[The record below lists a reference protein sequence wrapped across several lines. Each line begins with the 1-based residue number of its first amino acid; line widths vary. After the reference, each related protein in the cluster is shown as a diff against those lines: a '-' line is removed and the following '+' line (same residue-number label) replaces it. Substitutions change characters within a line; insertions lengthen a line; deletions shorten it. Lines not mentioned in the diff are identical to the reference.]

1 MPNADLFI
9 AAKHCQAM
17 REFIV
22 MHTGGRQDDASLSS
36 LRKLARAAAS
46 AVDDSE
52 CKDLAETIIHFAAHL
67 FSATG
72 HAEFAHGQTSG
83 ADVLRLRILREIQA
97 FRDRLSY
104 LEAMR
109 ATTAQHD
116 HSDHSPGS
124 RAPKGR

>member
-1 MPNADLFI
+1 MPNADIFI

-17 REFIV
+17 RDLIV
-22 MHTGGRQDDASLSS
+22 MHTGGWQDDASL
-36 LRKLARAAAS
+36 RTIRQLARAAAS
-46 AVDDSE
+46 AVDDAD
-52 CKDLAETIIHFAAHL
+52 CKDLGETIIHFASHL
-67 FSATG
+67 FSVAG

-109 ATTAQHD
+109 ATAAQQD
-116 HSDHSPGS
+116 GHSDES
-124 RAPKGR
+124 RARKGR